1 MNLLIALLAGTA
13 IAALMI
19 PRFGL
24 MIQRGQDRSV
34 QAVTA
39 GEFQD
44 LLSAART
51 YIEAHY
57 TELASQVAVGSTSEL
72 PLGQLPLLPNFGQQN
87 PYGQT
92 WHVYVQQPASG
103 QISALV
109 VSRDGQQLD
118 LSALT
123 RIAALG
129 GSHAGYV
136 GADNILP
143 TVNSQTAIGANGGWR
158 LSLAGSPVNPGAGH
172 FVGLAS
178 GTAGAQYNSDALY
191 RDAVPNHPE
200 LSTMNNTLN
209 MGGNDI
215 ANANTISGVR
225 GRFTNNIAT
234 NSLDPNSGYPSGW
247 AGGAHVND
255 LYAHGSIGA
264 GPMNGPA
271 AAWMNAN
278 GDAGFNHSVSV
289 GWTLSANQ
297 IVLPQGNSLQIGNQY
312 LYGDGNNIAMR
323 TGGTFYLQH
332 YDGSAAD
339 ENVSTLSAEKLVHLN
354 GTAAPGEG
362 CNSGGLT
369 AQNDGSGRLLNCVN
383 GTWQS
388 VIRAPF
394 GYYVPPTTN
403 GRNNYNVVNPYTG
416 GFSCQAGTQDM
427 QSAVLWYGD
436 YGFSALHLCIAPQ

>member
-1 MNLLIALLAGTA
+1 
-13 IAALMI
+13 
-19 PRFGL
+19 
-24 MIQRGQDRSV
+24 
-34 QAVTA
+34 
-39 GEFQD
+39 
-44 LLSAART
+44 
-51 YIEAHY
+51 
-57 TELASQVAVGSTSEL
+57 
-72 PLGQLPLLPNFGQQN
+72 
-87 PYGQT
+87 
-92 WHVYVQQPASG
+92 
-103 QISALV
+103 
-109 VSRDGQQLD
+109 
-118 LSALT
+118 
-123 RIAALG
+123 
-129 GSHAGYV
+129 
-136 GADNILP
+136 
-143 TVNSQTAIGANGGWR
+143 
-158 LSLAGSPVNPGAGH
+158 
-172 FVGLAS
+172 
-178 GTAGAQYNSDALY
+178 
-191 RDAVPNHPE
+191 
-200 LSTMNNTLN
+200 
-209 MGGNDI
+209 
-215 ANANTISGVR
+215 
-225 GRFTNNIAT
+225 
-234 NSLDPNSGYPSGW
+234 
-247 AGGAHVND
+247 
-255 LYAHGSIGA
+255 
-264 GPMNGPA
+264 MNGPA

-388 VIRAPF
+388 VTRAPF

-403 GRNNYNVVNPYTG
+403 GRNNYNVANPYTG